1 MPETYF
7 GKAFRGLTFVWFGLQ
22 IKLLEAKQPQDSPA
36 EASEEEEEEDD
47 DEEDEEETEKWSVER
62 DDAAVLRFAKGNREG
77 WKRFLGS
84 MKLLSV
90 GADPTRH
97 TPANRRRF
105 WRQEQPLPAAAFN
118 PKKDEKILRNIAATP
133 KLR

>member
-1 MPETYF
+1 M
-7 GKAFRGLTFVWFGLQ
+7 
-22 IKLLEAKQPQDSPA
+22 LEAKQPQDFAA
-36 EASEEEEEEDD
+36 EASEEEEEE
-47 DEEDEEETEKWSVER
+47 EEEEETEKWSVER

-77 WKRFLGS
+77 WKRFLAS

-97 TPANRRRF
+97 TPSNRRRF

-133 KLR
+133 TLR